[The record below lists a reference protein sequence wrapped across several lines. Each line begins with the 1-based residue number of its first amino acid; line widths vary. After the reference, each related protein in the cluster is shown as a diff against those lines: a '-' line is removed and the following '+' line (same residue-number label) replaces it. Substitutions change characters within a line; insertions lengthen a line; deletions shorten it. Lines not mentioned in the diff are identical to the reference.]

1 MAEHTECI
9 QEILKSFKLNK
20 TNPDAEKVIDTI
32 EYGALFNLIVEHIFN
47 GRPQDMD
54 VINLDLNGSLT
65 FQIEPKMIVEIAC
78 YDKQMIKLRATL
90 DDDSLSAEQL
100 NMTHH
105 YKFLRCGKYTLIE
118 LSIELSGGRRAEE
131 VGHRIKDFLHESV
144 TIQKMTRVYNSHN
157 TIH

>member
-1 MAEHTECI
+1 MDENTECI
-9 QEILKSFKLNK
+9 QDILKSFKLNK
-20 TNPDAEKVIDTI
+20 TSPDTKKVIDSI
-32 EYGALFNLIVEHIFN
+32 SYGAMFNLIVDHIFH
-47 GRPQDMD
+47 GKPQELDI
-54 VINLDLNGSLT
+54 INLDLNGSLT
-65 FQIEPKMIVEIAC
+65 FQIEPKVIVEIAC

-90 DDDSLSAEQL
+90 DDDSLPVEQL
-100 NMTHH
+100 NMAHH

-118 LSIELSGGRRAEE
+118 LSIELGGGRRAEE